1 MNSPTTIALFRLV
14 HIVAGVFWVGGVL
27 FLAGFLLPTLR
38 AVGPPGGA
46 VVAQLSQVRRMP
58 LYLMGATILTI
69 LSGIGLYWRDSAGGA
84 WSRSG
89 PGFVFGLGGVLGILG
104 AGIGMAVNS
113 PAGKRLGALGAAAQA
128 RGGPPSPDE
137 LAEIQRLQ
145 ARLAGSSRWVAVL
158 LLLATAAM
166 AVARYVP

>member
-1 MNSPTTIALFRLV
+1 M
-14 HIVAGVFWVGGVL
+14 
-27 FLAGFLLPTLR
+27 
-38 AVGPPGGA
+38 
-46 VVAQLSQVRRMP
+46 AQLSQVRRMP

-84 WSRSG
+84 WTRSG
-89 PGFVFGLGGVLGILG
+89 PGFVFGLGGVLGIVG

-113 PAGKRLGALGAAAQA
+113 PRESGGALGAAAQA

-137 LAEIQRLQ
+137 LAEMQRLQ